1 MTSCIF
7 CRIIAGDIP
16 AHVVYETK
24 DVVAFLDITQVTEG
38 HTLLIPK
45 KHVCDVFEWD
55 AATATAIAQAIPIV
69 ANLLQRSFP
78 NMLGLNIVNNNRETA
93 YQTVFHS
100 HVHLIPRY
108 SAADGFSM
116 IFPSQQDAYGNERL
130 AAIAENIRAHHSE
143 SEA

>member
-1 MTSCIF
+1 M
-7 CRIIAGDIP
+7 
-16 AHVVYETK
+16 
-24 DVVAFLDITQVTEG
+24 
-38 HTLLIPK
+38 IPK

-116 IFPSQQDAYGNERL
+116 SFPSQQDAYGNERL